1 VVAFKSFKD
10 DSWKKYQM
18 DLKTEQNIV
27 YRISEEIVV
36 NIKRF
41 LISATVSSIIAFIS
55 EFGEFD

>member
-1 VVAFKSFKD
+1 
-10 DSWKKYQM
+10 M